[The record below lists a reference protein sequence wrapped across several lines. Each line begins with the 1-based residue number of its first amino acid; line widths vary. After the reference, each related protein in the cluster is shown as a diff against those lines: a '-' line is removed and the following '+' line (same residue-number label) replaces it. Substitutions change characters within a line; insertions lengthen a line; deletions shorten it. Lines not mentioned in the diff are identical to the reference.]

1 MNMSK
6 FNKITKGIKIACLVG
21 SAVGGV
27 TANSAYAQESA
38 IDNTEVIEVTGLRAS
53 AKKNLNE
60 KRFSNA
66 IVDAITAEDI
76 GQFPDKNVAESLSR
90 IPGITID
97 RTFGE
102 GQGVTIR
109 GVQADQNLTLLNGQ
123 AVGTAQWFVLSDAT
137 RNFNFEI
144 LASEMVAG
152 LEVYKSSQ
160 ADIDEGAL
168 GGTVILR
175 TRKPMDLDAN
185 TMQFS
190 TEAQY
195 NDISEEIDPSFS
207 GLYSWKNEYETFGV
221 LASISYQERSVLRE
235 TNEDFGWFGPTI
247 PRIEPALEAPLGA
260 TEKGALAWG
269 MGSAQFQQKRER
281 IGYNINAQWRP
292 TENLD
297 MNLNYLSSTL
307 NADNVNSNLI
317 GIGFRGLFAMGPGGA
332 NVGTVNNG
340 IVESLEVRGV
350 DNRPGWAQN
359 FAYDNIF
366 REGSEMST
374 EVIDFEGNYQLKT
387 GSLHWQI
394 GTTSGEGTNN
404 DFFTEFWATP
414 TDPRSAF
421 DYSNPGGGSP
431 AIDFSPSPWLSNPT
445 DEMWLGGIFDQANIT
460 EDKENYAQIDYTHEV
475 DLGMITE
482 IKAGFKTRDRSFSQS
497 RSRTDLA
504 NLAAYGP
511 DGTLGP
517 ASDFWKGDTIDVS
530 HSNTN
535 AFAASYFFPD
545 RDLMYDALYAVDE
558 CTATSGDS
566 LCRNTDVFL
575 TANSFEIEE
584 DINAVYVMANFGGDG
599 IRGNVGL
606 RYIET
611 DSTSNGFDLT
621 TNQAVSFDSEYNEWL
636 PSLNI
641 AYDLD
646 QETILRFA
654 ASSVLTR
661 PAPFQLAPAVNLT
674 PETSS
679 GSAGNPDLNPL
690 TANQFE
696 VGVEHYFDEASIV
709 AVTLFKKDIN
719 DFIFTKTIAKEINGV
734 QINQLA
740 TPDNGGSTTI
750 EGVEFQVQHVMDN
763 GFGGYF
769 NYTYTDVGDAIVED
783 AVTVSDA
790 DGNITGA
797 TLAERSVRFPNTSK
811 NSYNMGVFYENN
823 LYNARLNYNYRS
835 EYFVAATEIGDQFRD
850 EQAQMDAQ
858 FSYVLNENVTLKFEA
873 LNITNE
879 IWENYYE
886 RNTDGYRLGG
896 TQSSNGRRFYV
907 GANFSF

>member
-1 MNMSK
+1 MNTSK
-6 FNKITKGIKIACLVG
+6 INKITKGIKIACVVG
-21 SAVGGV
+21 SALGGLSV
-27 TANSAYAQESA
+27 TSAFAQEQA
-38 IDNTEVIEVTGLRAS
+38 NDPTEVIEVTGLRAS
-53 AKKNLNE
+53 AKQNLNE

-109 GVQADQNLTLLNGQ
+109 GVQPDQNLTLVNGQ

-185 TMQFS
+185 TIQFS
-190 TEAQY
+190 TEMQY
-195 NDISEEIDPSFS
+195 NDISEETDPSFS
-207 GLYSWKNEYETFGV
+207 GLYSWKNEDETFGI
-221 LASISYQERSVLRE
+221 LASVSYQERSVVRE
-235 TNEDFGWFGPTI
+235 SNEDFGWFGPTI
-247 PRIEPALEAPLGA
+247 PRIDPLIEAPQGA
-260 TEKGALAWG
+260 TEKGALPWG
-269 MGSAQFQQKRER
+269 MGSALFQQKRER
-281 IGYNINAQWRP
+281 IGYDINAQWRP

-297 MNLNYLSSTL
+297 MNLHYLSSTL
-307 NADNVNSNLI
+307 NADNYNSNLI
-317 GIGFRGLFAMGPGGA
+317 GVGFRGIAYTGTDTS
-332 NVGTVNNG
+332 VGTVNNG

-350 DNRPGWAQN
+350 DSRPGWSRHM
-359 FAYDNIF
+359 AYDNIF

-374 EVIDFEGNYQLKT
+374 EIIDFEGNYQLT
-387 GSLHWQI
+387 SGSLHWQI
-394 GTTSGEGTNN
+394 GTTTGEGENR
-404 DFFTEFWATP
+404 DFFTEFWVDP
-414 TDPRSAF
+414 NDPRTGF
-421 DYSNPGGGSP
+421 DLYNPGGDSP
-431 AIDFSPSPWLSNPT
+431 AIDFTTASPWLSNPT
-445 DEMWLGGIFDQANIT
+445 DEMWLGGIFDQANLT

-475 DLGMITE
+475 DLGIITE
-482 IKAGFKTRDRSFSQS
+482 IKAGFKTRDRSFSQN
-497 RSRTDLA
+497 RTRTDLA
-504 NLAAYGP
+504 NLAPIGE
-511 DGTLGP
+511 GSLGP
-517 ASDFWKGDTIDVS
+517 ANEFWTGASINVD
-530 HSNTN
+530 HSETN
-535 AFAASYFFPD
+535 AFAASYFLPD
-545 RDLMYDALYAVDE
+545 RDLMYDALYAVAE
-558 CTATSGDS
+558 CSGAADTS
-566 LCRNTDVFL
+566 LCRNSNVFL
-575 TANSFEIEE
+575 RDASFEIKE
-584 DINAVYVMANFGGDG
+584 DINALYVMANFGGDG

-606 RYIET
+606 RYVET

-621 TNQAVSFDSEYNEWL
+621 TNQAVSFNSEYKEWL
-636 PSLNI
+636 PSVNV
-641 AYDLD
+641 AYDLN

-654 ASSVLTR
+654 AASVLTR

-719 DFIFTKTIAKEINGV
+719 DFIFTKTVAKEINGQ
-734 QINQLA
+734 QINQLR

-750 EGVEFQVQHVMDN
+750 EGIEFQVQHIMDN

-783 AVTVSDA
+783 AITVSDA

-797 TLAERSVRFPNTSK
+797 SLAERTVRFPNTSK

-823 LYNARLNYNYRS
+823 LYSARLNYNYRS
-835 EYFVAATEIGDQFRD
+835 EYFIAAAEIGDNYRD

-873 LNITNE
+873 LNITNQ

-886 RNTDGYRLGG
+886 RNTDGLRLGG
-896 TQSSNGRRFYV
+896 TQSANGRRFYV
-907 GANFSF
+907 GANFRF